1 MRYARAVRRIH
12 TAELLSIGTELTTG
26 GTRDTNAGDLAR
38 SLTDRG
44 AWVGRMTALPDD
56 LEAASGAIRDAL
68 ERADLVVTT
77 GGLGPTPDDL
87 TREAIAA
94 AVGEGVAVDPA
105 LEDWLRSIWRRRGL
119 PFPAANIKQAWR
131 IPSATAIP
139 NGHGTAPGWWVD
151 RPDGRIVVALPGPP
165 REMTPMWRDHVLPRL
180 HDRGLGVDRSV
191 RVLRLH
197 GIGESQ
203 LADELDDLLRGRNP
217 VVATYARADAVDVRV
232 TAVDEPG
239 DDERPPRPAAE
250 IGEAALLELRA
261 RLGRYIWAEDDESWA
276 RAIGRALAERGGDL
290 ATVEAG
296 TGAQL
301 AGLLAGS
308 GRLRR
313 AVAIAEAGDLDPVS
327 VAEEARRAAG
337 ATHGLAVLA
346 LPQHH
351 DTTIHVAVVRDGQPG
366 WTASH
371 VVFQQGAAGH
381 LRAAVA
387 AAADLLA
394 VLRET
399 GPGDPG
405 AAEPGAAEPG
415 AGASPPAAR

>member
-1 MRYARAVRRIH
+1 MRYARLVRRIH

-44 AWVGRMTALPDD
+44 AWVGRMTDLPDD
-56 LEAASGAIRDAL
+56 LEAATGAIRDAL
-68 ERADLVVTT
+68 ERADLVVAT

-94 AVGEGVAVDPA
+94 AVGETVAVDPA
-105 LEDWLRSIWRRRGL
+105 IEDWLRSIWRRRGL
-119 PFPAANIKQAWR
+119 PFPTANIKQAWR
-131 IPSATAIP
+131 IPSASAIP

-151 RPDGRIVVALPGPP
+151 RPDGRVIVALPGPP

-180 HDRGLGVDRSV
+180 HDRGLGVDRTV

-232 TAVDEPG
+232 TAIDEPG
-239 DDERPPRPAAE
+239 DGERPARPADE
-250 IGEAALLELRA
+250 IGEAAVLELRA
-261 RLGRYIWAEDDESWA
+261 RLGAFIWAEDDETWA
-276 RAIGRALAERGGDL
+276 RAIGRALAERDGDL

-313 AVAIAEAGDLDPVS
+313 ALALAEADDLDPAS
-327 VAEEARRAAG
+327 AAEEARRVAG

-346 LPQHH
+346 LPQRR
-351 DTTIHVAVVRDGQPG
+351 DTTVHVAVVRDGHPARV
-366 WTASH
+366 ASH

-387 AAADLLA
+387 GAADLLA

-399 GPGDPG
+399 GADAP
-405 AAEPGAAEPG
+405 
-415 AGASPPAAR
+415 